1 MGETL
6 INGTSGLDI
15 WVEKQLVEEKLRDV
29 RAEETTEKAVTAAMK
44 DFGIQRSAA
53 VLLRCTPLCR
63 LCTI

>member
-29 RAEETTEKAVTAAMK
+29 RAEETTEKAVIAAMK

-53 VLLRCTPLCR
+53 VLL
-63 LCTI
+63 